1 MWALVLLAALLLV
14 ALAST
19 PVTSEPEPSLTDGG
33 GYGATGPS
41 PQAYSLI
48 RAFEGLHLTA
58 YPDGTGYSIGYGHHG
73 ALPGDVITHDQ
84 ADRYLDSDVQE
95 ATAAIT
101 SQILVPLTQGQFD
114 ALVSFVYNVGVDA
127 FTNSTLVAKLNAG
140 DVPGAAEEFAR
151 WVYAGGQ
158 VSAGLQSRRA
168 RERGV
173 FLS

>member
-1 MWALVLLAALLLV
+1 M
-14 ALAST
+14 
-19 PVTSEPEPSLTDGG
+19 
-33 GYGATGPS
+33 S
-41 PQAYSLI
+41 P
-48 RAFEGLHLTA
+48 G
-58 YPDGTGYSIGYGHHG
+58 GYGHHG

-168 RERGV
+168 RERTV